1 MDSTTEVPGF
11 RCGFVAIVGRPNVGK
26 STLTNALVGAKLSI
40 VSRKAQTTRH
50 RIHGILT
57 KPDAQFVFVDTPGFQ
72 TRHGGALNRV
82 MNRVVREALADV
94 DVIVFVVEAGKWTP
108 GERALIPLLP
118 KGARV
123 ILAIN
128 KIDRVKDKAS
138 LFAWTQHVTAE
149 HAFDAVVPISAE
161 RGTQLDVLLDEVERG
176 LPAGEP
182 LFEPDAMT
190 DRGERFLAAE
200 IVREKLFR
208 LVGDELPYDSTV
220 VIEKW
225 EEEGELRRI
234 NAAIVVARDAHK
246 AIVIGKDGEKLKR
259 IGTEARHDMEQLF
272 GGRVHLELWVKT
284 RSGWA
289 DTEAS
294 LREFGYG

>member
-1 MDSTTEVPGF
+1 MDATTEVPGF

-57 KPDAQFVFVDTPGFQ
+57 KPSAQFVFVDTPGFQ

-138 LFAWTQHVTAE
+138 LFAWTQQVTAE
-149 HAFDAVVPISAE
+149 HPFDAVVPISAE
-161 RGTQLDVLLDEVERG
+161 RGTQLDVLLDEVEQG
-176 LPAGEP
+176 LPVGEP

-234 NAAIVVARDAHK
+234 HAAIIVARDAHK

-259 IGTEARHDMEQLF
+259 IGSEARHDMEQLF

-289 DTEAS
+289 DSEAS